1 MTESLVIE
9 ILYDVFYTAFL
20 VLFPVLGIT
29 LLVGVAISIFQ
40 AATSVQEITLTFVP
54 KIMVTALSIIF
65 LLPWMLDKILAISI
79 RIFTMISTVPK

>member
-40 AATSVQEITLTFVP
+40 AAASVQEITLTFVP

>member
-1 MTESLVIE
+1 MTESLVINL
-9 ILYDVFYTAFL
+9 LYDVFYTSFL
-20 VLFPVLGIT
+20 VLFPVLGLT

-54 KIMVTALSIIF
+54 KIMVTAVALLF

-79 RIFTMISTVPK
+79 RIFTMIATVPK

>member
-9 ILYDVFYTAFL
+9 ILYDVFYTSFL

-54 KIMVTALSIIF
+54 KIMVTAVAIIF

-79 RIFTMISTVPK
+79 KIFTMIATVSK